1 MVNTSNLEEFKAKFE
16 EVCKD
21 EEFVKSL
28 LALDGPAEVKAAL
41 EGKGIEMTEEEIIQ
55 VRDALVKISEK
66 GGEELSEDELES
78 VAGGEIICCVVSAVL
93 LGVTLVCTGASLVD
107 TFYRRW

>member
-28 LALDGPAEVKAAL
+28 LALDEPADVKAAL

-55 VRDALVKISEK
+55 VKDLLVKTAEK
-66 GGEELSEDELES
+66 GGEELEITAEMVNEKLEKFTQS
-78 VAGGEIICCVVSAVL
+78 SDLSKFIL
-93 LGVTLVCTGASLVD
+93 
-107 TFYRRW
+107 

>member
-28 LALDGPAEVKAAL
+28 LALEEPSDVKAAL
-41 EGKGIEMTEEEIIQ
+41 EGKGIEMTEEEILQ
-55 VRDALVKISEK
+55 LRDVLVKTAEK

-78 VAGGEIICCVVSAVL
+78 VAGGEICCIIAGVL
-93 LGVTLVCTGASLVD
+93 LGVTVLCTGASLVD
-107 TFYRRW
+107 TFYRCW

>member
-28 LALDGPAEVKAAL
+28 LALDGPADVKAAL

-78 VAGGEIICCVVSAVL
+78 AAGGCGGAILAAVGLVVTIIGIAL
-93 LGVTLVCTGASLVD
+93 NNNDRA
-107 TFYRRW
+107 RRW